1 MEIQNQ
7 SRHYLLFTVYM
18 HIWINKNLN
27 MYFVYAITNLILLR
41 AGQNKMILAFWEAN
55 FASR

>member
-1 MEIQNQ
+1 
-7 SRHYLLFTVYM
+7 
-18 HIWINKNLN
+18 

-41 AGQNKMILAFWEAN
+41 AGQNKMILAFWEAD